1 MPINL
6 TTPVALGNGTRLVV
20 RSRPDEDAGV
30 PTIEVTVSL
39 RSAAGTDIVYAE
51 RTIVIRNGRSDQ
63 LQRVT
68 LSGGFDVHQA
78 LTVVPGALLTPA
90 GVTNAMVQWRI
101 SKPAFEAH
109 LLSVGY
115 LHSSLAGT

>member
-20 RSRPDEDAGV
+20 RARPDEDAPV
-30 PTIEVTVSL
+30 PSIEVTVSL
-39 RSAAGTDIVYAE
+39 RSAQAADIVYSE

-68 LSGGFDVHQA
+68 LGQGFDVHQA
-78 LTVVPGALLTPA
+78 LTVVPGALNTPT

-101 SKPAFEAH
+101 SKAAFEAH
-109 LLSVGY
+109 LLAAGY